1 MTTDDDPAAAERESA
16 MARAFRIRHDNR
28 FIFTTMLLSACISL
42 LASFVLSIDAL
53 ALAAD
58 PDAVLACDVS
68 STLSC
73 GKVALSWQASLFG
86 FPNAFLG
93 MVAEPVVITIAVA
106 SLGGVR
112 FPRWFMASAQAVY
125 TLGLIFA
132 YWLFQQSMF
141 EIGALCPWCLLV
153 TVSTTLVFTTLTHVN
168 VRDDNLYLPRR
179 LQARA
184 KWAIDHEVDVVV
196 VWTWLVVLAAVIALR
211 YGPALLG

>member
-1 MTTDDDPAAAERESA
+1 PCRRGAYPERPMSSPARPPVMTTDDDPAAAERESA

-112 FPRWFMASAQAVY
+112 FPRWFMASA
-125 TLGLIFA
+125 
-132 YWLFQQSMF
+132 
-141 EIGALCPWCLLV
+141 
-153 TVSTTLVFTTLTHVN
+153 
-168 VRDDNLYLPRR
+168 
-179 LQARA
+179 
-184 KWAIDHEVDVVV
+184 
-196 VWTWLVVLAAVIALR
+196 
-211 YGPALLG
+211 